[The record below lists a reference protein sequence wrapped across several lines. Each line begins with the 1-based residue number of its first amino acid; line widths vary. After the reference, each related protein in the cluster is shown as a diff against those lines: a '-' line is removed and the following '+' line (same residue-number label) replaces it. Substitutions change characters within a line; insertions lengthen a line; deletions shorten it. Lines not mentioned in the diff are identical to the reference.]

1 MKIRIVLTIF
11 SLYICH
17 QISLIESLQVPDKL
31 WEIKRCSPILN
42 GYEYKNI
49 VVDKIGVKRTDN
61 IVSCWYSCSYM
72 GECQLRLEEPKI
84 YGMMVRFINFF
95 VMSANF
101 LILYIL

>member
-11 SLYICH
+11 SLYLCH
-17 QISLIESLQVPDKL
+17 LISLVDSLQVIDQL
-31 WEIKRCSPILN
+31 WEIKKCKPIMD
-42 GYEYKNI
+42 GYEYNNI
-49 VVDKIGVKRTDN
+49 VIDKKGVKITDN